1 MESSIFRTL
10 LLCSPLYCKQSHLF
24 RSDLGSQQV
33 YHYNPQN
40 EEVQAIKILA
50 RYGNGANFIEID
62 EVESTPGQETV
73 FDFYNDRISSGVS
86 PQTTDKTFDN
96 VPQKAQAQSV
106 ASNRLVHGNY
116 VEGYDNVDC
125 SGVNLAPLYTE
136 RPSEIIDY
144 VLEIESS
151 IERVQRG

>member
-1 MESSIFRTL
+1 M
-10 LLCSPLYCKQSHLF
+10 
-24 RSDLGSQQV
+24 
-33 YHYNPQN
+33 
-40 EEVQAIKILA
+40 QAIKILA

-106 ASNRLVHGNY
+106 ASNRLVY
-116 VEGYDNVDC
+116 KETT
-125 SGVNLAPLYTE
+125 S
-136 RPSEIIDY
+136 
-144 VLEIESS
+144 
-151 IERVQRG
+151 RGMTMLIAQELNSRLFTPRDLPRLSTMSLRLNRLLKGAAEVV